1 MLKKRIIP
9 CLDIK
14 DGWTV
19 KGVNFEGL
27 RSAGDPLELAK
38 RYELEGADELVFLD
52 ITAGVENRGT
62 LLSLVKDLAGHLSI
76 PFTVGGGIRTLEDA
90 RKVIEA
96 GADKIS
102 INSAAV
108 SNPQLIND
116 IAKHFGN
123 QCVVL
128 AVDTNKIENDWW
140 VFTQGGRNRT
150 DKRCLDWVKEAENR
164 GAGEILL
171 TSMAAD
177 GTEEGYSLEITE
189 QVSSLVNIPVIAS
202 GGAGSEQDF
211 IDVFKQTKATGAL
224 AASLFHFEKL
234 KIKTLKK
241 SLWQQEIPVRL

>member
-38 RYELEGADELVFLD
+38 RYEVEGADELVFLD

-116 IAKHFGN
+116 IAKYFGN

-140 VFTQGGRNRT
+140 VYTQGGRKRT
-150 DKRCLDWVKEAENR
+150 DKHCLDWVKEAESR

-177 GTEEGYSLEITE
+177 GTEAGYSLEITE

-211 IDVFKQTKATGAL
+211 IDVFERTKATGAL

-241 SLWQQEIPVRL
+241 TLWQQEIPVRL